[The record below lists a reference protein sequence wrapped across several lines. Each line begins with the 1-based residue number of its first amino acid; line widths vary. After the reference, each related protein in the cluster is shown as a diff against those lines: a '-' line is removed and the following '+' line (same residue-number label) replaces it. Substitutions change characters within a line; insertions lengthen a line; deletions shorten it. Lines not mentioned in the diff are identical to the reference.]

1 MVDPVSSRTEIE
13 ELIHGHREWL
23 LVYSTGRSF
32 PVLDDEIEIVERGNR
47 LILGLPDNA
56 GFKYWRIEEFE
67 AGEKELIFRIVSGE
81 DAEKIRLIERT
92 AAQELVDA
100 VEMARLE
107 KADEIAKFVP
117 RSYRGAK
124 LARVSL
130 NKENGRTAHILAA
143 IPGQGKKAFLADVT
157 GKITPENML
166 TIAMLW
172 LIKLERRKK
181 DPIDQVR
188 IIAEKRPARALQRL
202 HALLTEKWKDGV
214 RIAEI
219 DRKPDEP
226 ILRNLPALTIDDL
239 WREKSKKPTLPV
251 AFRMTQI
258 ARDLSA
264 LSPGNTDVIF
274 SRQGETIRYLGL
286 PFART
291 RTVAAK
297 TRGWLGSG
305 RNLSILAWD
314 GWNNAVETV
323 KELEAHRQPAP
334 PTKRHEFYT
343 QAPEAWLESILRRDI
358 KRLDANLIL
367 SPIYNQFRTS
377 ADKIDLLALRED
389 GRLVIIELKTSI
401 DREMIFQAAD
411 YWRKIELQ
419 RRAGHLQEAR
429 LFGDRQIRGRPA
441 LIYLAAPAF
450 TYHRDL
456 DLFARSLSP
465 ELEIYRFDLHREWR
479 RKIKVLRQI
488 RLGTP
493 VN

>member
-1 MVDPVSSRTEIE
+1 MVDPASSRTEIE
-13 ELIHGHREWL
+13 ELLYATREWL
-23 LVYSTGRSF
+23 LVYSGGRSF
-32 PVLDDEIEIVERGNR
+32 PVLDDEIELVERGDR
-47 LILGLPDNA
+47 LIIGLPGDA
-56 GFKYWRIEEFE
+56 GYKYWRIEEFE
-67 AGEKELIFRIVSGE
+67 EGERELVFKVSSG
-81 DAEKIRLIERT
+81 DTTDKVRLIER
-92 AAQELVDA
+92 AAAAELADA

-107 KADEIAKFVP
+107 KANGIAQLIP
-117 RSYRGAK
+117 RSYPGSK

-143 IPGQGKKAFLADVT
+143 IPGQGKKAYLADVT

-166 TIAMLW
+166 VLAMLW
-172 LIKLERRKK
+172 LMKLERRKK
-181 DPIDQVR
+181 DPISEVR
-188 IIAEKRPARALQRL
+188 IIAEKRAARALQRL
-202 HALLTEKWKDGV
+202 HALLTDKWKDGV

-219 DRKPDEP
+219 DHKPDEP
-226 ILRNLPALTIDDL
+226 VLKTLPVLTIGSL
-239 WREKSKKPTLPV
+239 WREKSKKPALPV
-251 AFRMTQI
+251 AFRMTSV
-258 ARDLSA
+258 ARDLAA
-264 LSPGNTDVIF
+264 LSPENTDVIF
-274 SRQGETIRYLGL
+274 SRQGETVRYLGL

-291 RTVAAK
+291 RTVAGR
-297 TRGWLGSG
+297 TRAWLGSG
-305 RNLSILAWD
+305 RNLTLFTPGD
-314 GWNNAVETV
+314 WNDAVEMI
-323 KELEAHRQPAP
+323 KELETHRQPSP
-334 PTKRHEFYT
+334 PTKRHEYYT

-401 DREMIFQAAD
+401 DREMVFQAAD

-419 RRAGHLQEAR
+419 RRSGHLQEAR
-429 LFGDRQIRGRPA
+429 LFGTRQIRDRPA

-465 ELEIYRFDLHREWR
+465 QLEIYRFDLHREWR

-488 RLGTP
+488 RLGRAS
-493 VN
+493 N